1 VERTNDHG
9 DALVP
14 WYRFFVVALAPLE
27 RLGEVD
33 RGLVRFSLEIQLV
46 DATLRDH

>member
-1 VERTNDHG
+1 MQRMPVRLKHGEQTVGHTNDG
-9 DALVP
+9 GYAFVA

-33 RGLVRFSLEIQLV
+33 RRLV
-46 DATLRDH
+46 